1 MILGLDPLSALA
13 VLAAGVIIGYF
24 IRRWHSV
31 LQQNTIEEKIKKDL
45 DSAKSEAK
53 DIVLEAKEKA
63 SAIVSDAQEE
73 EKERKKDLRKQE
85 ERLLKKED
93 KLEEEREEAEK
104 EKEHY
109 EQRLEDVDRKKE
121 EIEELKEKAVLE
133 LEEVAGLSKEKAKE
147 RLFDEIEEENKE
159 AIAKKI
165 MDLEKEK
172 KEEVEKKSR
181 EIVTSAIQ
189 SYARDYVG
197 DVTTSVVALPEEDM
211 KGKVIGREGRNI
223 RTFERLTGV
232 ELIVDEAPES
242 IILSSFNP
250 LRRELAKI
258 ALEKLLEDGR
268 IQPAK
273 IEEKVEEAREELDE
287 HIKKAGEEA
296 AYDVGILDL
305 PKEILYLLGKLKYRT
320 SYGQNVLEH
329 SVEMAHISETIAG
342 ELGLKTDTVKKAAL
356 VHDIGKAVDH
366 DVEGTHVE
374 IGRKLLKKY
383 GMDDKVIQAMEA
395 HHEEYPF
402 STPESYIVAA
412 ADAISASRPGARRDT
427 LDKYLKRLEEIEK
440 VVREFDG
447 VTKVYAVSAGREVR
461 VFVRPEK
468 VDDFAS
474 IQLAKKIANKLQS
487 DIQYPGEIKVTVI
500 REVKAVEYAR

>member
-1 MILGLDPLSALA
+1 MILGLDPLS
-13 VLAAGVIIGYF
+13 VLAALFIGVIIGYF
-24 IRRWHSV
+24 LRRWHSIV
-31 LQQNTIEEKIKKDL
+31 QQNTIEEKIKKDI

-53 DIVLEAKEKA
+53 DIILEAKEKA
-63 SAIVSDAQEE
+63 SGIISDAQEE

-85 ERLLKKED
+85 ERILKKED
-93 KLEEEREEAEK
+93 RLEDDKKDLEK

-109 EQRLEDVDRKKE
+109 QSKLEELDQKRNE
-121 EIEELKEKAVLE
+121 INEIESKTVLK
-133 LEEVAGLSKEKAKE
+133 LEEVANLSKEDAKK
-147 RLFDEIEEENKE
+147 RLFDEIESENKE
-159 AIAKKI
+159 SITKKI
-165 MDLEKEK
+165 IDLERER
-172 KEEVEKKSR
+172 KEEIKKKTK
-181 EIVTSAIQ
+181 EIITSAIQ

-197 DVTTSVVALPEEDM
+197 DVTTSVVALPGEDM
-211 KGKVIGREGRNI
+211 KGKVIGKEGRNI

-258 ALEKLLEDGR
+258 ALEKLFEDGR

-287 HIKKAGEEA
+287 HIKKAGEDACYE
-296 AYDVGILDL
+296 VGILDL
-305 PKEILYLLGKLKYRT
+305 PKEIVYLLGKLKYRT
-320 SYGQNVLEH
+320 SYGQNVLDH
-329 SVEMAHISETIAG
+329 SIEMVHISETIAS
-342 ELGLKTDTVKKAAL
+342 ELGLDTDVVKKAAL
-356 VHDIGKAVDH
+356 VHDIGKAIDH

-374 IGRKLLKKY
+374 IGKKLLKKY
-383 GMDDKVIQAMEA
+383 GMNEKVIKAMES

-402 STPESYIVAA
+402 SSPESYIVAA

-427 LDKYLKRLEEIEK
+427 LEKYLKRLDEIEK
-440 VVREFDG
+440 VVKGFDG

-461 VFVRPEK
+461 VFVKPEK
-468 VDDFAS
+468 VDDFGA
-474 IQLAKKIANKLQS
+474 IQLAKKITNKLQS